1 MAIVNND
8 IGYTNDKGKVICN
21 RSILLSVINL
31 AAKEIS
37 GVSSLCDNV
46 GGWFRKLFSHKYYE
60 GVRLGYDKDGIEI
73 DIYMN
78 VYFGV
83 KVPDVAYKVQESIKN
98 GVASMLDVKIKCI
111 NIHVLGVDFAK
122 EEQKAI

>member
-1 MAIVNND
+1 MAVVNND

-46 GGWFRKLFSHKYYE
+46 GGFFKRLFSKNYYE
-60 GVRLGYDKDGIEI
+60 GVRLGFEKDGIVI

-78 VYFGV
+78 VFFGV

-111 NIHVLGVDFAK
+111 NIHVLGVDFLK
-122 EEQKAI
+122 EDQKAV